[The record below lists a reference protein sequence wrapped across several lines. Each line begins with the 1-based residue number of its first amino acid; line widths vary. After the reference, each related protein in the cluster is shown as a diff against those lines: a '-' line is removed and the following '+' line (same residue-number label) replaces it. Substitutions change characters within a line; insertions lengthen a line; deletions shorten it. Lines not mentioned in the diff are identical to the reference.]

1 MEKIISNDLA
11 KLAIIMVAGV
21 LGLTAL
27 LAKQIASARG
37 AFKPYR
43 KKTLI
48 YLIFALLFFSVIA
61 LAAHPLLIDNP
72 FTSLI
77 CFQAYFLLLG
87 IAHLHYM
94 RANLAW
100 SGDEKAFV
108 PEMIFTIVVALF
120 GAIGFILLYS
130 FFSNKDELRYV
141 MAGSVLLFII
151 PFFFVRTFKKAIE
164 IPPKILKE
172 WFYPIKEEIEEPDD
186 SKLKN
191 LLIISFEFQKRLQEN
206 KLTNFRAKAPSDME
220 FGQLFYYFIN
230 DYNDRHPD
238 SKVEYSNGNGKPHG
252 WIFYKKPQWYS
263 ITTQYIDVDKSIFN
277 NNIKE
282 NDVIICTRSL
292 S

>member
-11 KLAIIMVAGV
+11 KLAIILIAGV
-21 LGLTAL
+21 LGLTTL
-27 LAKQIASARG
+27 LAKQIAAARG

-48 YLIFALLFFSVIA
+48 YLLFALIFFSVIT
-61 LAAHPLLIDNP
+61 LAGHPAIIRNP
-72 FTSLI
+72 VVALI
-77 CFQAYFLLLG
+77 CFQCYFLLLG

-94 RANLAW
+94 RRSLAW

-120 GAIGFILLYS
+120 GSIGFIILYS
-130 FFSNKDELRYV
+130 YFSNDDELKYV
-141 MAGSVLLFII
+141 MAGSTIIFTI
-151 PFFFVRTFKKAIE
+151 PFFFMRTFKKAIA

-172 WFYPIKEEIEEPDD
+172 WHYPVTEEIEEPDD

-191 LLIISFEFQKRLQEN
+191 LLVISFEFQKRLHEN
-206 KLTNFRAKAPSDME
+206 RITNFRAKAPSDME
-220 FGQLFYYFIN
+220 FGELFYYFIN
-230 DYNDRHPD
+230 DYNERHPD
-238 SKVEYSNGNGKPHG
+238 SKVEYINGSGTPHG
-252 WIFYKKPQWYS
+252 WIFYKKPRWYS
-263 ITTQYIDVDKSIFN
+263 ISTQYIDVDKTIFN